1 MPESFFNKVADL
13 KPTALLK
20 ERLWDRCF
28 PVNFAKFRKNTFL
41 TKHLWST
48 ASTFGL
54 EVRLTLTL
62 LAYFFLKIED
72 SKLIHGNEIEVE
84 EDPFNLMIYE
94 GLSHLG
100 YAADGTNQ
108 VFLNL
113 SLVVW

>member
-1 MPESFFNKVADL
+1 MPESFLNKVADL
-13 KPTALLK
+13 RPTTLFK
-20 ERLWDRCF
+20 ERLWDRWH

-41 TKHLWST
+41 TKHLWSS

-72 SKLIHGNEIEVE
+72 SKIVHGNEIEVE